1 MSKSETFCVLPWT
14 HMATW
19 TDGSALLCCVAKN
32 SYQNNLNDQTVSE
45 IWNSD
50 HWKDARKK
58 MLAGQ
63 KVMACEHCY
72 KEEAA
77 GIRSHRINENVLWT
91 RELGEDRIDE
101 LVSATQEDGTLDE
114 DLVTLDFRLGNTC
127 NLQCVMCRPQD
138 SSMWL
143 NPGKKLFDVLESDAK
158 WDWKHKLEID
168 TTKFEWYKKEK
179 LWQDFEPMFGNI
191 RHMIFAG
198 GEPLLIKEHHR
209 LLRKLVETGHSK
221 HINLR
226 YHTNGT
232 VLPEEVLEL
241 WNHFGY
247 VELMISMDAWG
258 EHHDY
263 VRYPA
268 DWNTILTNLK
278 TLDNTP
284 DNIEVKI
291 LCTVHGLNIFY
302 MPEFANNLLAQNF
315 KKVGVRHH
323 DGLFHA
329 GTVHWPKYLCT
340 QLFPKSIKEA
350 IRKKWESYTDL
361 YELKQWK
368 EKISYQLDFMDQSDL
383 SEYYPSFLDYVNGLD
398 KIRKTSFK
406 ETFPE
411 FNTIIGDYNG

>member
-32 SYQNNLNDQTVSE
+32 SYQHNLNDQTVSE

>member
-32 SYQNNLNDQTVSE
+32 SYQHNLNDQTVSE

-91 RELGEDRIDE
+91 RELGEDRINE
-101 LVSATQEDGTLDE
+101 LVAATQEDGTLDE

-127 NLQCVMCRPQD
+127 NLQCVMCRHQD

-143 NPGKKLFDVLESDAK
+143 NHGKKLFDVLETDAK

-258 EHHDY
+258 KHHDY

-268 DWNTILTNLK
+268 DWSVILKNLN

-350 IRKKWESYTDL
+350 IRKKWESHTDL
-361 YELKQWK
+361 YDLKQWK

-383 SEYYPSFLDYVNGLD
+383 SEYYPSFLDYVKGLD

-411 FNTIIGDYNG
+411 FNSLIGDYNG

>member
-32 SYQNNLNDQTVSE
+32 SYQHNLNDQTVSE

-91 RELGEDRIDE
+91 RELGEDRINE
-101 LVSATQEDGTLDE
+101 LVAATQEDGTLDE

-143 NPGKKLFDVLESDAK
+143 NPGKKLFDVLETDAK

-258 EHHDY
+258 KHHDY

-268 DWNTILTNLK
+268 DWSVILKNLN

-350 IRKKWESYTDL
+350 IRKKWESHTDL
-361 YELKQWK
+361 YDLKQWK

-383 SEYYPSFLDYVNGLD
+383 SEYYPSFLDYVKGLD

-411 FNTIIGDYNG
+411 FNSLIGDYNG

>member
-1 MSKSETFCVLPWT
+1 MTKSETFCVLPWT

-32 SYQNNLNDQTVSE
+32 SYKHNLNNQTVSE

-58 MLAGQ
+58 MLAGER
-63 KVMACEHCY
+63 VSACEHCY

-91 RELGEDRIDE
+91 RELGEDKINS
-101 LVSATQEDGTLDE
+101 LVEATQEDGTLEE

-143 NPGKKLFDVLESDAK
+143 NPAKKLAEELKSDAK

-179 LWQDFEPMFGNI
+179 LWQDFEPMFENI

-241 WNHFGY
+241 WKEFGY

-258 EHHDY
+258 KHHDY

-268 DWNTILTNLK
+268 DWSVILENLN

-291 LCTVHGLNIFY
+291 LCTVHAMNIFY
-302 MPEFANNLLAQNF
+302 IPDFATALLEQNF
-315 KKVGVRHH
+315 KKIGKRHH
-323 DGLFHA
+323 NGLFHA
-329 GTVHWPKYLCT
+329 GTVHWPRYLCT
-340 QLFPKSIKEA
+340 QMFPREIKDKIKE
-350 IRKKWESYTDL
+350 KWDSLKLPDN
-361 YELKQWK
+361 KQWN
-368 EKISYQLDFMDQSDL
+368 EKISHQIDFMYQEDL
-383 SEYYPSFLDYVNGLD
+383 PELYPQYFDYIQGLD
-398 KIRKTSFK
+398 KIRSTSFRD
-406 ETFPE
+406 TFPE
-411 FNTIIGDYNG
+411 FYEIMEQHNG